1 VRALGVWGE
10 PGGVLV
16 WLWGGYA
23 WFMVVRAVTLG
34 LRLRGPAWSAN

>member
-34 LRLRGPAWSAN
+34 LRWRGPAWSAT